1 MLDQRRTISRNKLFL
16 LLALIAALPF
26 CVPQLRLHAQAAG
39 TASVQGSVVDSTGA
53 VLPGATISL
62 VDNSTHVTRTV
73 TSDSSGS
80 YTFPNVPVGNYTLNV
95 IASGFRTYVQ
105 TNIVLEVGSSIAIN
119 VTMVVGTNDQRVEV
133 KAEGLALQ
141 TEDSSFKQTIDQ
153 QTVTE
158 MPLNGRQMTGLIA
171 LSGGST

>member
-1 MLDQRRTISRNKLFL
+1 MKILHPLLVAPSRKVFL
-16 LLALIAALPF
+16 HLSLLAVLLF

-39 TASVQGSVVDSTGA
+39 TASIQGSVVDPTGA
-53 VLPGATISL
+53 VLPGATLNLIDTATQ
-62 VDNSTHVTRTV
+62 VKRTV
-73 TSDSSGS
+73 TSDSSGL
-80 YTFPNVPVGNYTLNV
+80 YTFPNVPVGTYTLTV
-95 IASGFRTYVQ
+95 AASGFRTYVQ

-119 VTMVVGTNDQRVEV
+119 VSMTVGTTDQRVEV

-158 MPLNGRQMTGLIA
+158 MPSMAAR
-171 LSGGST
+171 